1 MTQRL
6 ALALG
11 VVVLSVATLQAD
23 GRGLGRFAGT
33 VVDESGQPVAGVAV
47 KATLDVT
54 GTDIETK
61 SDEKGDWAIGGV
73 GKGSWHVVFVKGGYA
88 PTAARVNMEVELA
101 RVPPIKVTLKKN

>member
-1 MTQRL
+1 MAQRL
-6 ALALG
+6 AIAFG
-11 VVVLSVATLQAD
+11 IVALSVAGLQAD

-47 KATLDVT
+47 KATLETT

-73 GKGSWHVVFVKGGYA
+73 SRGSWHVVFVKGGYS
-88 PTAARVNMEVELA
+88 PTAARVNMEAELA